1 MAGRTTG
8 QRGTQYSQASTS
20 FMAGSSANRM
30 GRRNHGGTST
40 STSSA
45 PTSIPAGYRSV
56 NNCFQSKISSFK
68 TLVNQTCGTAK
79 YDRPKPAV
87 LNSFSNWINK
97 GAIIQTCT
105 PAQVARWAKNTN
117 KNFNMRS
124 CTPTTCKNV
133 LAAKFGK
140 STIKAVARTK
150 NGAFM
155 VVTSPTVN
163 GRSFCFPK

>member
-8 QRGTQYSQASTS
+8 QRGTQYSHTYTGGSTT
-20 FMAGSSANRM
+20 NRM
-30 GRRNHGGTST
+30 GQRNHGRTST
-40 STSSA
+40 PSA
-45 PTSIPAGYRSV
+45 AANVPAGYKSV

-68 TLVNQTCGTAK
+68 TLVNQTCGAAK

-97 GAIIQTCT
+97 GAIVQTCT
-105 PAQVARWAKNTN
+105 PAQIARWAKHAS
-117 KNFNMRS
+117 KNFNVRN

-133 LAAKFGK
+133 LTAKFGK
-140 STIKAVARTK
+140 NAIKAVARTK
-150 NGAFM
+150 SGSFM
-155 VVTSPTVN
+155 VATSPTVN

>member
-1 MAGRTTG
+1 MAGRTSG
-8 QRGTQYSQASTS
+8 QRATRYSQATTRYP
-20 FMAGSSANRM
+20 ASSNTNRM
-30 GRRNHGGTST
+30 GRRNHARTT
-40 STSSA
+40 TPSS
-45 PTSIPAGYRSV
+45 PTNVPAGYKSV
-56 NNCFQSKISSFK
+56 NNCFQGKINSFK
-68 TLVNQTCGTAK
+68 TLVNQTCGAAK

-105 PAQVARWAKNTN
+105 PAQVARWAKNAN
-117 KNFNMRS
+117 KTFNVRN

-140 STIKAVARTK
+140 NAIKAVARTK
-150 NGAFM
+150 NGSFM
-155 VVTSPTVN
+155 VATSPTVK